1 MEETFNAEKAI
12 QAQQEYCKEYAAS
25 HPQDPFASMMREGKG
40 FAPLDGRCYCCN
52 QQIYAAE
59 GQVRVGGRRPTGQK
73 KEGISV
79 EKARTELTTGCPF
92 CYRSFVD

>member
-1 MEETFNAEKAI
+1 MAKTFDVEKAI
-12 QAQQEYCKEYAAS
+12 QAQQEYCKEYAEKHPEDWAS
-25 HPQDPFASMMREGKG
+25 SMMKQGKG

-59 GQVRVGGRRPTGQK
+59 GQACVGGRRPTGQK

-92 CYRSFVD
+92 CYRSYVD

>member
-1 MEETFNAEKAI
+1 MAKTFDVEKAI
-12 QAQQEYCKEYAAS
+12 QAQQEYCKEYAAN
-25 HPQDPFASMMREGKG
+25 HPQDLFASSMEKGIG
-40 FAPLDGRCYCCN
+40 FAPLDGRCYCCK

-59 GQVRVGGRRPTGQK
+59 GQACVGGRRPTGQK

>member
-1 MEETFNAEKAI
+1 MAKTFDVEKAI
-12 QAQQEYCKEYAAS
+12 QAQQEYCKEYAAN
-25 HPQDPFASMMREGKG
+25 HPQDLFASMMKQGKG

-73 KEGISV
+73 TEGISV

-92 CYRSFVD
+92 CHLSFVD